1 MTKTCKCHGVSGSC
15 SLKTCWMRINEFQE
29 VGNYL
34 KRAYR
39 KATKIYDNYDT
50 QVRQNEVIK
59 KRLSSLPKSRLA
71 YSEDSPDYCIANTTL
86 GSNGTL
92 GRYCSQR
99 RSNDVTKEEK
109 RSCRKLCT
117 QCGHKVK
124 RERRRV
130 IMSCNCKFKF
140 CCEVECQ
147 SCAKEQYNFV
157 CSRDH

>member
-1 MTKTCKCHGVSGSC
+1 MIKICKCHGVSGSC
-15 SLKTCWMRINEFQE
+15 SLQTCWMRINTFEE
-29 VGNYL
+29 VGDYL

-39 KATKIYDNYDT
+39 KAVKIDPILER
-50 QVRQNEVIK
+50 VREKDMMK
-59 KRLSSLPKSRLA
+59 KSAQHIQKMSLIYA
-71 YSEDSPDYCIANTTL
+71 EDSPDYCIANATL

-99 RSNDVTKEEK
+99 RTRGASKEEK

-117 QCGHKVK
+117 QCGHKVR

-130 IMSCNCKFKF
+130 ITSCNCKFKY

-147 SCAKEQYNFV
+147 SCAKEQYSFV
-157 CSRDH
+157 CSRHH